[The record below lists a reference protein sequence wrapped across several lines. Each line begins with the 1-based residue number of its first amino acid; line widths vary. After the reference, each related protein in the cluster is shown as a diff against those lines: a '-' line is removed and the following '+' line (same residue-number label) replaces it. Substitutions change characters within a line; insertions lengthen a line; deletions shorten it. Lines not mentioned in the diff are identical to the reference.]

1 MQQLAGI
8 LSEMK
13 VEDPELEARIR
24 EFERL
29 HQKFSEAKK
38 QFMSIEAEFKVAED
52 VVRKALES
60 IDETEGR
67 MFELDKFFVRIKTKG
82 FTKETF
88 PYKLVAEELLTKV
101 NQTVAAQI
109 DKLMQSEKKVTEVKS
124 TIELKRKDLDE
135 SLSVS
140 KLMSK
145 AGEFVTGVFAKL
157 GDFFRNSNSK
167 LDGYIDQLREM
178 LKDGGQEEDN
188 LFTELNE
195 DINTDMDINNRL
207 EAVKADIKKM
217 SVPADARSETFQAN
231 TSMAGKVQKDI
242 EAIMNE
248 FMNSPKTSEWDFFKD
263 HKANPEELKK
273 AKHEYVFNEI
283 DNRLS
288 NFFFNSGSGSFVR
301 AFGNPYKIQVVTEMK
316 KVADALKLPRL
327 ARGLQGAVDAYKRD
341 YKPEESAIDKL
352 RAQAGIQPK
361 VTSEK
366 FY

>member
-13 VEDPELEARIR
+13 VEDPGLEAQIR

-29 HQKFSEAKK
+29 HGKFSEAKK
-38 QFMSIEAEFKVAED
+38 HLMSVEAEFRVAED
-52 VVRKALES
+52 IVRKALES

-67 MFELDKFFVRIKTKG
+67 ILELEDILVSIKTKG
-82 FTKETF
+82 STKETF
-88 PYKLVAEELLTKV
+88 PYKLGFETLLAQV
-101 NQTVAAQI
+101 NSTIAGQV
-109 DKLMQSEKKVTEVKS
+109 DELMQSEKKVHEVKS
-124 TIELKRKDLDE
+124 TIGLKKKELDE

-157 GDFFRNSNSK
+157 GNFFRNSNSK